1 MNFGKTVDNLA
12 KRFDRISPIT
22 NNRKNGVS
30 YWKGKM
36 IIPLDDWTLLKDT
49 SEELEYFPDDF
60 QKPTTFIP
68 ETEFQ
73 REDEDT
79 KIWYSDYLELMNY
92 TKNANYGRAK
102 CFDCLLD
109 PGGDDPIFIG
119 INKLISK
126 GLGAEYPC
134 QVVNRFQCPFE
145 RSTNGKDA
153 GFDVDNLLRLRE
165 MAFAVEISLAKA
177 RKEDSRIR
185 VRNKEELLH
194 ALTDKKT
201 LTKILEQGTEA
212 PEVSEHIRTYLA
224 ENHDYVLDYF
234 MKIKDKMN
242 SEELWF
248 Y

>member
-145 RSTNGKDA
+145 RSANEKDTP
-153 GFDVDNLLRLRE
+153 FDVGDLFSLRE
-165 MAFAVEISLAKA
+165 LAFAVEISLAKA
-177 RKEDSRIR
+177 RKDDSEIRIK
-185 VRNKEELLH
+185 NKEELLH
-194 ALTDKKT
+194 ALADKET
-201 LTKILEQGTEA
+201 FTKILEQGSEA
-212 PEVSEHIRTYLA
+212 YEVSDDIRTYLA
-224 ENHDYVLDYF
+224 ENRDDILDYF
-234 MKIKDKMN
+234 MTIKDKVN
-242 SEELWF
+242 LEELRF